1 MSNQTRGGRIN
12 RINPLIQK
20 IISSALL
27 RSSDPILNKAT
38 ITHVSTSPDL
48 KKSMVFVSTLDGN
61 EGSLKNSLEKNRINP
76 LIQKIISSALL
87 RNSDP
92 VLNKATITHVSTSP
106 DLKKSMVFVSTLDG
120 NEGSLKTALEKNRTK
135 IQKVLA
141 REMTTK
147 NVPKIIFEV
156 DSTFNNVLRINEI
169 LDRTA
174 ENE

>member
-48 KKSMVFVSTLDGN
+48 KKTIVFVSTLDRN
-61 EGSLKNSLEKNRINP
+61 EGSLKNSLDR
-76 LIQKIISSALL
+76 
-87 RNSDP
+87 
-92 VLNKATITHVSTSP
+92 H
-106 DLKKSMVFVSTLDG
+106 
-120 NEGSLKTALEKNRTK
+120 RTK
-135 IQKVLA
+135 IQKILG

-147 NVPKIIFEV
+147 NVPKIKFEI
-156 DSTFNNVLRINEI
+156 DNTFDNISRINVLMDKSKHNE
-169 LDRTA
+169 
-174 ENE
+174 

>member
-27 RSSDPILNKAT
+27 RS
-38 ITHVSTSPDL
+38 
-48 KKSMVFVSTLDGN
+48 
-61 EGSLKNSLEKNRINP
+61 
-76 LIQKIISSALL
+76 
-87 RNSDP
+87 SDP

-135 IQKVLA
+135 IQKVLSQ
-141 REMTTK
+141 EMTTK
-147 NVPKIIFEV
+147 NVPKIIFEI
-156 DSTFNNVLRINEI
+156 DNTINNVFRINDLLEKVNP
-169 LDRTA
+169 D
-174 ENE
+174 E

>member
-1 MSNQTRGGRIN
+1 MSNQTPGGRI
-12 RINPLIQK
+12 
-20 IISSALL
+20 
-27 RSSDPILNKAT
+27 
-38 ITHVSTSPDL
+38 
-48 KKSMVFVSTLDGN
+48 
-61 EGSLKNSLEKNRINP
+61 NRINP

-156 DSTFNNVLRINEI
+156 DSTFNNVLRINEL

>member
-20 IISSALL
+20 IISDALL
-27 RSSDPILNKAT
+27 RNSDPILNKAT

-48 KKSMVFVSTLDGN
+48 KKSIVFVS
-61 EGSLKNSLEKNRINP
+61 S
-76 LIQKIISSALL
+76 
-87 RNSDP
+87 
-92 VLNKATITHVSTSP
+92 
-106 DLKKSMVFVSTLDG
+106 LDG
-120 NEGSLKTALEKNRTK
+120 NEGSLKTSLEKNRTK
-135 IQKVLA
+135 IQRVLG

-156 DSTFNNVLRINEI
+156 DNTFNNVLRINEL

-174 ENE
+174 DNE

>member
-61 EGSLKNSLEKNRINP
+61 EGSLKNSLEKNRI
-76 LIQKIISSALL
+76 
-87 RNSDP
+87 
-92 VLNKATITHVSTSP
+92 
-106 DLKKSMVFVSTLDG
+106 
-120 NEGSLKTALEKNRTK
+120 K
-135 IQKVLA
+135 IQKVLG
-141 REMTTK
+141 REMTTR

-156 DSTFNNVLRINEI
+156 DNFIAASDIPLPITMPTTSPIPEA
-169 LDRTA
+169 TA
-174 ENE
+174 ATC

>member
-61 EGSLKNSLEKNRINP
+61 EGSLKNSLEKNRI
-76 LIQKIISSALL
+76 
-87 RNSDP
+87 
-92 VLNKATITHVSTSP
+92 
-106 DLKKSMVFVSTLDG
+106 
-120 NEGSLKTALEKNRTK
+120 K
-135 IQKVLA
+135 IQKVLG
-141 REMTTK
+141 REMTTR
-147 NVPKIIFEV
+147 NVPKIKDYKYSKTDVNIKWYY
-156 DSTFNNVLRINEI
+156 DGTLNASANCI
-169 LDRTA
+169 DRHLKKNKDKKIGRA
-174 ENE
+174 SCRERV